1 MENLMPV
8 DQRCV
13 QVEYLNAVDCPDA
26 ATRLAF
32 RIAG

>member
-1 MENLMPV
+1 MPV
-8 DQRCV
+8 GQRRV
-13 QVEYLNAVDCPDA
+13 QVESLNAVDYQDA